1 MSEPEFR
8 AAGVLVDSLTIQWNL
23 ERRNDKNFFSSPSI
37 GSLQIRYNLG
47 GTREPYNID
56 VDHRN
61 MANGQ
66 PHSVNITRHE
76 RTIFLKVYLLYAHR
90 VDVILYYSLYPLL
103 YLGAGFVLGASV

>member
-1 MSEPEFR
+1 MKNANLNSKGEGDMIKVKP
-8 AAGVLVDSLTIQWNL
+8 GVEKWISLPFPYL
-23 ERRNDKNFFSSPSI
+23 

-47 GTREPYNID
+47 GTREPFDID

-76 RTIFLKVYLLYAHR
+76 KTIILKVYLCMEQL
-90 VDVILYYSLYPLL
+90 
-103 YLGAGFVLGASV
+103 